1 MKGHVALLA
10 LLSGV
15 MAVAQDYA
23 IHLSGSSSNTVLVS
37 TNRVTVIK
45 LFWDGRDAGG
55 HFEISARVETGN
67 VVVEE
72 YTEDVIRGIRTEMT
86 KLTRI
91 PTNRI
96 PYVLPLRSTDG
107 MTAIVS
113 RAEQR
118 LPLIDRKV
126 K

>member
-1 MKGHVALLA
+1 MTL
-10 LLSGV
+10 
-15 MAVAQDYA
+15 AQDYA
-23 IHLSGSSSNTVLVS
+23 IRLSGSSSNIVLVS
-37 TNRVTVIK
+37 TNSVRVIK

-55 HFEISARVETGN
+55 HFEISVRVETGN

-96 PYVLPLRSTDG
+96 PYMLPLRSTNG

-118 LPLIDRKV
+118 LPLTDRRV